1 MDAWSS
7 AQPATST
14 RTAEFMASVY
24 RWMAF
29 GLALIGIILASIVNL
44 FLRSNAAEFVISCCG
59 VLVFAGLTAYDTQK
73 LRAIGEEGG
82 EKHALVGAL
91 ALYLDFINLFLFLL
105 RFMGR
110 RRN

>member
-1 MDAWSS
+1 MI
-7 AQPATST
+7 
-14 RTAEFMASVY
+14 
-24 RWMAF
+24 
-29 GLALIGIILASIVNL
+29 GLVGIILASIVNI

-73 LRAIGEEGG
+73 LRAIGAEGGG

-110 RRN
+110 RRT

>member
-1 MDAWSS
+1 M
-7 AQPATST
+7 
-14 RTAEFMASVY
+14 V
-24 RWMAF
+24 
-29 GLALIGIILASIVNL
+29 GLIGIILASIVNL

-73 LRAIGEEGG
+73 LRSIAAQGEER
-82 EKHALVGAL
+82 HALVGAL

-110 RRN
+110 RRD